1 MPALRGK
8 VKKTVIINHSMKKII
23 QKIKDAPPEQIHDRF
38 ALLGILL
45 SIWAVIQ
52 IIELIIPKNIL
63 SASNY
68 PVHVNLF
75 FIIVLI
81 MSVYAIVIF
90 SAQRKR
96 KPVLNLPEFKEYPAM
111 DLMVCAYNE
120 EDVIKS
126 TLENLV
132 KINYSKLTIW
142 IINDRSTDNTAQIV
156 QEFINNYTGNHQV
169 KLHNRDINST
179 KKGKAVGLNEAT
191 KISTGEYIIVCDAD
205 AQLEPDCLKRALP
218 YFYLDARVGAIQFQ
232 KAISNKQ
239 DNLLTLCQDLELAF
253 DTYLQAGRDSLN
265 GFVEL
270 RGNGL
275 IVSRKSL
282 TNVGLWCER
291 SLTEDLELSTRMQLL
306 NWKVR
311 FIPEIIV
318 LEQAVINPKD
328 LIKQRR
334 RWAEGTIRRY
344 LMHLKTLLAWNN
356 KLSLKQKIDI
366 IPFLAQ
372 FAVPMWV
379 FLDFSIQLFYFLTKQ
394 ATYFPL
400 LTFSILAFSLI
411 FWVNIITGILYWR
424 KKYTFWNAVKDGT
437 VTFFY
442 GAIHW
447 PAIVLWTIRKVIFG
461 RRPTEWVKTPR
472 SATSTNN

>member
-1 MPALRGK
+1 
-8 VKKTVIINHSMKKII
+8 MKQII

-45 SIWAVIQ
+45 SIWIFIQ
-52 IIELIIPKNIL
+52 IIEFIIPNNIL
-63 SASNY
+63 QASNY
-68 PVHVNLF
+68 PIHVNLF

-81 MSVYAIVIF
+81 MSVYAVAIF
-90 SAQRKR
+90 SSQRKR
-96 KPVLNLPEFKEYPAM
+96 KPVPNLPEFKDYPII

-120 EDVIKS
+120 EDVIQK
-126 TLENLV
+126 TLDNLAN
-132 KINYSKLTIW
+132 IDYPKLNIW
-142 IINDRSTDNTAQIV
+142 IINDRSTDNTQSIV
-156 QEFINNYTGNHQV
+156 QEYINNYSGNHTI
-169 KLHNRDINST
+169 KLHNRDIDSE
-179 KKGKAVGLNEAT
+179 KKGKAVGLNEVT
-191 KISTGEYIIVCDAD
+191 KISTGEYIMVCDAD
-205 AQLEPDCLKRALP
+205 AELAPDSLKRALP
-218 YFYLDARVGAIQFQ
+218 YFYLDALVGAIQFQ
-232 KAISNKQ
+232 KSVSNP
-239 DNLLTLCQDLELAF
+239 DENLLTHCQDLELAF

-275 IVSRKSL
+275 ILSRKAL
-282 TNVGLWCER
+282 ENVGLWCER

-306 NWKVR
+306 NWTIR
-311 FIPEIIV
+311 FIPELIV
-318 LEQAVINPKD
+318 QEQAVIKPKD

-344 LMHLKTLLAWNN
+344 LTHLHTLLAWNN
-356 KLSLKQKIDI
+356 KLSLKQRIDI

-379 FLDFSIQLFYFLTKQ
+379 FLDFSVQLFYFCTGQ
-394 ATYFPL
+394 PTYFPL

-411 FWVNIITGILYWR
+411 FWINIITGILYWR
-424 KKYTFWNAVKDGT
+424 KQYNFFSAVKYGT
-437 VTFFY
+437 VTLLY

-472 SATSTNN
+472 SPSGSPGVRSPDRTIDTV